1 MRLLKAVAISI
12 LISSFVFVTLKPG
25 QASAVEASNKMKTF
39 LTSCAYGTAAG
50 ALVGLGT
57 LAFAS
62 DPGSSVGNI
71 ARGAS
76 LGLYAGIGV
85 GIYLNTEDQE
95 VKTSLPESTQQKS
108 TAADNGFWAIAPIWN
123 NGKVA
128 GAELNFLG
136 LRF

>member
-1 MRLLKAVAISI
+1 MRLLKAVVISI
-12 LISSFVFVTLKPG
+12 LILASLKPG
-25 QASAVEASNKMKTF
+25 QVSAAEGNSKMKTF

-62 DPGSSVGNI
+62 DPGSSVGNV

-85 GIYLNTEDQE
+85 GLYLNTDDQE
-95 VKTSLPESTQQKS
+95 TKSTLPESTEYKKQS
-108 TAADNGFWAIAPIWN
+108 SEEGFWAVSPLWY